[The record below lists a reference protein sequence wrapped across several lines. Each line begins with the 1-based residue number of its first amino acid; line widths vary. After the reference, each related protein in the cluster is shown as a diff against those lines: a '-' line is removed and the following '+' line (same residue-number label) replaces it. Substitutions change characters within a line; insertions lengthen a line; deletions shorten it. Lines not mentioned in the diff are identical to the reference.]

1 MSNCK
6 LDRIHL
12 PYHEARFVEAIW
24 LRHAEATRAAAHGC
38 EICVRN
44 YVEKGGSVIGERLIG
59 AWDGLPEDSTYNLW
73 KATFEKQNGETIAA
87 QEEVR
92 QYLMTL
98 PQAERA
104 IDKWQR
110 MNPEAH
116 EQLQGR
122 RHQLLKESLQ
132 ETKRSWSCDDDE
144 NEADKGRKLRSGGMP
159 SGTAEGEK
167 WNRWQ
172 YGKDGIVHGNTT
184 GTSSRGSR
192 GYPDGGSGYSRSWSW
207 QDPTWEDDRSSGHP
221 PMDEM
226 SFKGFLEAC
235 RTGDTEKV
243 QLAVKQDP
251 EVVFRRVWL
260 NIGWCWIQMRGED
273 YAMVGRYQGRPCLEL
288 YSFLRWMRMD
298 VLRRSK

>member
-1 MSNCK
+1 MSICK
-6 LDRIHL
+6 QNRIHL
-12 PYHEARFVEAIW
+12 PYHEAQSVEAIW
-24 LRHAEATRAAAHGC
+24 LRHTEATRAAAHGC
-38 EICVRN
+38 EMCVRN

-98 PQAERA
+98 PQAARA
-104 IDKWQR
+104 IDQWQR
-110 MNPEAH
+110 MNPDAH

-122 RHQLLKESLQ
+122 RHQLLKA
-132 ETKRSWSCDDDE
+132 DE

-159 SGTAEGEK
+159 SGTVEGEK
-167 WNRWQ
+167 WNWWQ
-172 YGKDGIVHGNTT
+172 YGKDGIVHGTTT
-184 GTSSRGSR
+184 GSSSHGSR
-192 GYPDGGSGYSRSWSW
+192 GHPYGGSGYSSSRSRE
-207 QDPTWEDDRSSGHP
+207 DPTWEDDRSSGQTT
-221 PMDEM
+221 MDEM

-243 QLAVKQDP
+243 QLAVEQDP
-251 EVVFRRVWL
+251 DVMFRSVWR

-273 YAMVGRYQGRPCLEL
+273 YAGLGRYEGRPCLEL
-288 YSFLRWMRMD
+288 HSYLRWMRM
-298 VLRRSK
+298 VFLRKSK